1 MRQWKYA
8 WLIMLC
14 CLASTFSYA
23 FTSYEINGQCRVDL
37 YSISKVKTDSNLQL
51 PQNGWEPVKML
62 PDRWDETWPNYSGGA
77 WYKLEWTWQCRDDAR
92 LAEPIAFSLDYINAA
107 GAVFLNG
114 DMLWSDRHLQEPLS
128 KSWNMPRFW
137 VMPISGLENG
147 SNEILIYVY
156 GYAVQSAGIGKIG
169 FNNVM
174 QADAAHQQ
182 IIWNTRTLFQINIIL
197 SGVLGIICLVIWLF
211 RRSESSFGWFALS
224 SLLWICFISYVL
236 VAETVPFPNS
246 LAASRANLCFFILYI
261 LCFCIYL
268 LRFISVRK
276 PKLER
281 AMLLLTAG
289 FILSIWTVSL
299 SMMKPLFGTVFL
311 FYCGVFLLMYLYL
324 CWTAFRTRHAE
335 SIFLA
340 VCMTA
345 IVSFAVFDVY
355 MVYADISNDIAP
367 LSPYTSPLI
376 TLFIVVIL
384 GARLNRNIK
393 KIEQFNEE
401 LSTKVQQVSLD
412 LSSSLNDKHRLA
424 LFNARLQERMKLS
437 HDLHDG
443 LGASIVRSMILV
455 DQCEKNIPNQ
465 QFLSMLK
472 LLRDDLR
479 QIIDS
484 GSASDDKIP
493 ESPILWV
500 APVRHRFSQLMDE
513 LDIHA
518 AWRFAQRWEAEPS
531 ALQCLNL
538 IRVLEESLTNV
549 LKHSQATHVQVGMSF
564 SGPHQL
570 ELVIQDNG
578 VGFDVDCVKQNGMS
592 IGMRSMKTRV
602 ERMGG
607 QLNIRS
613 VKGETVIQAIINL
626 KSS

>member
-23 FTSYEINGQCRVDL
+23 FTSYEINDQCRVDL
-37 YSISKVKTDSNLQL
+37 NSISKVKTDSNLQL
-51 PQNGWEPVKML
+51 PQAGWEAVKML
-62 PDRWDETWPNYSGGA
+62 PDRWDMTWPDYSGGA
-77 WYKLEWTWQCRDDAR
+77 WYKLEWTWQCKNDAR
-92 LAEPIAFSLDYINAA
+92 LAEPIVFSLDYINSA

-128 KSWNMPRFW
+128 KSWNMPRLW

-156 GYAVQSAGIGKIG
+156 GYAVQSAGIGKIS

-174 QADAAHQQ
+174 QANAAQQ
-182 IIWNTRTLFQINIIL
+182 QKIWNTRTLFQINIIL

-224 SLLWICFISYVL
+224 SLLWIFFTSHVL
-236 VAETVPFPNS
+236 AAETAPFPNS

-384 GARLNRNIK
+384 GARLTCVALQPDAEGAWRLDLPALLAAITPRTKLLVVNSAAQGETIEDVLPKFLDFSKGAVMVAHNAGFDMSFIIENCKRLG
-393 KIEQFNEE
+393 IEQEFTYVDTVGMARFLLPALNRFK
-401 LSTKVQQVSLD
+401 LDTVAKAVGVSLD
-412 LSSSLNDKHRLA
+412 HHHREIGRA
-424 LFNARLQERMKLS
+424 
-437 HDLHDG
+437 
-443 LGASIVRSMILV
+443 
-455 DQCEKNIPNQ
+455 
-465 QFLSMLK
+465 
-472 LLRDDLR
+472 
-479 QIIDS
+479 
-484 GSASDDKIP
+484 
-493 ESPILWV
+493 
-500 APVRHRFSQLMDE
+500 
-513 LDIHA
+513 
-518 AWRFAQRWEAEPS
+518 
-531 ALQCLNL
+531 
-538 IRVLEESLTNV
+538 
-549 LKHSQATHVQVGMSF
+549 HV
-564 SGPHQL
+564 
-570 ELVIQDNG
+570 
-578 VGFDVDCVKQNGMS
+578 
-592 IGMRSMKTRV
+592 
-602 ERMGG
+602 
-607 QLNIRS
+607 
-613 VKGETVIQAIINL
+613 
-626 KSS
+626 

>member
-1 MRQWKYA
+1 MRRWKYA
-8 WLIMLC
+8 WLIMFC
-14 CLASTFSYA
+14 CFASTFSYA
-23 FTSYEINGQCRVDL
+23 FTSYDINDQCRVDL
-37 YSISKVKTDSNLQL
+37 NSISKVKTDSNLQL
-51 PQNGWEPVKML
+51 PQAGWEAVKML
-62 PDRWDETWPNYSGGA
+62 PDRWDMTWPTYSGGA
-77 WYKLEWTWQCRDDAR
+77 WYKLEWTWQCKNDAR
-92 LAEPIAFSLDYINAA
+92 LAEPIVFSLDYINSA

-128 KSWNMPRFW
+128 KSWNMPRLW

-156 GYAVQSAGIGKIG
+156 GYAVQSAGIGKIS

-174 QADAAHQQ
+174 QANVAQQ
-182 IIWNTRTLFQINIIL
+182 QKIWNTRTLFQINIIL

-224 SLLWICFISYVL
+224 SLLWIFFTSHVL
-236 VAETVPFPNS
+236 AAETAPFPNS

-261 LCFCIYL
+261 LCFCTYL

-281 AMLLLTAG
+281 AMLLLTAVC
-289 FILSIWTVSL
+289 ILSIWSVSL
-299 SMMKPLFGTVFL
+299 GMMRPLFGTVFL
-311 FYCGVFLLMYLYL
+311 FYCGVFLLVYLYL
-324 CWTAFRTRHAE
+324 CWVSVKAKR
-335 SIFLA
+335 SDYIFLA

-345 IVSFAVFDVY
+345 IVFFAVFDVY
-355 MVYADISNDIAP
+355 RTYTGESHEIGP

-384 GARLNRNIK
+384 GARLNKSIK
-393 KIEQFNEE
+393 QIEQFNDE

-424 LFNARLQERMKLS
+424 LFNARLQERIKLS

-484 GSASDDKIP
+484 GSALDDKIP
-493 ESPILWV
+493 ASPILWA

-518 AWRFAQRWEAEPS
+518 AWRFAPQWEAEPS

-549 LKHSQATHVQVGMSF
+549 LKHSQATHVQVRMDF
-564 SGPHQL
+564 TGPHQL

-578 VGFDVDCVKQNGMS
+578 VGFDADCVKQNGMS

-607 QLNIRS
+607 QLNIS
-613 VKGETVIQAIINL
+613 SAKGETVIQAIINL
-626 KSS
+626 KPS